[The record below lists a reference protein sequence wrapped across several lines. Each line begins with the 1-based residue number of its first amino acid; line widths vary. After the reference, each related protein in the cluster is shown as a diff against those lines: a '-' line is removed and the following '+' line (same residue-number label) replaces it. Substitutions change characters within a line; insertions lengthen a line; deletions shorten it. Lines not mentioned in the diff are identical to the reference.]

1 MLRKRMSVDFQQLA
15 NSTGFLVQGTHLL
28 IVRYSPYS
36 RSRCCDVFVRAA
48 CFIQP
53 DGPERLGGSLPHLHL
68 ASGDLR
74 GHLPGTNGHSRY
86 LNRSSAPEA
95 FNDQSSELARG
106 AGGDGP
112 TRP

>member
-74 GHLPGTNGHSRY
+74 GHLPGTNGHSSVFR
-86 LNRSSAPEA
+86 E
-95 FNDQSSELARG
+95 
-106 AGGDGP
+106 
-112 TRP
+112 